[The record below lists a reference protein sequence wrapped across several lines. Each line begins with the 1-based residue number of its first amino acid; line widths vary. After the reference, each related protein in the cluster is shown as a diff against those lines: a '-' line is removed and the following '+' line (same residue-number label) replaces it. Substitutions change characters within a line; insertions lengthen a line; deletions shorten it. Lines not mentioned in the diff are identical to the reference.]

1 MAAAVMAVS
10 ANAGTSE
17 FIVTEKAT
25 PAQRIDLAGLTVVL
39 GGQKCVDKAG
49 EDNGADVWKDLKN
62 GSISVAGVDFTNYMV
77 SGDNARGADF
87 AAGTSARVY
96 GGYIEYIPSIDG
108 TLYTVFNIPSGK
120 GIIFSEINAA
130 NEAGTNIL
138 LGASP
143 AAVIYNAEGT
153 AVALDE
159 SGVAQSDSK
168 AMAYIKA
175 EVKAGSTYY
184 FSFSGSKT
192 SFGGCVFE
200 YTGTAGIEDVTV
212 AEDENAP
219 MYNLQGVQVDENYK
233 GIVIKNGKKYL
244 NK

>member
-108 TLYTVFNIPSGK
+108 TLSLK
-120 GIIFSEINAA
+120 
-130 NEAGTNIL
+130 
-138 LGASP
+138 
-143 AAVIYNAEGT
+143 
-153 AVALDE
+153 
-159 SGVAQSDSK
+159 
-168 AMAYIKA
+168 
-175 EVKAGSTYY
+175 
-184 FSFSGSKT
+184 
-192 SFGGCVFE
+192 
-200 YTGTAGIEDVTV
+200 
-212 AEDENAP
+212 
-219 MYNLQGVQVDENYK
+219 
-233 GIVIKNGKKYL
+233 
-244 NK
+244 